1 MDFLV
6 DSGAEKSTFKQL
18 PPGCRVSKDSIVVIG
33 AKGEPFKVPIVK
45 NVEIESENKI
55 CLGDMLLVE
64 EADYNLLGRDLMVAL
79 GINLII
85 RNSQITVSIY
95 KLTCED
101 EDKINPK
108 VWHTGKEAGK
118 LAMEPISIEIEKP
131 EDPIRIRQYPIP
143 LEGRRG
149 LKPIIEDLIKK
160 GILEPCMSRH
170 NTPILAVKK
179 GDGNYRLVQDLRA
192 INERTRTRFPVVANP
207 YTLLN
212 RISPRDT
219 WYSVI
224 DLKDA
229 FWTCPL
235 AEGSRDFFAFQWE
248 DPDTN
253 RKQQLR
259 WASLPQGF
267 VDSPNLFGQAL
278 EKLLSQ
284 FSPRKGTK
292 ILQYVDD
299 LLVASETEE
308 GAIVAVALL
317 VEEAKKITFGAPI
330 TVYTPHNVRTI
341 LQQKA
346 EKWLTDARLLK
357 YEAILLH
364 APELELRTT
373 QASNPAGFLFGEA
386 SSEPIH
392 NCIDLVEL
400 QTKIREDLEDEELEE
415 EEKWFVD
422 GSARVIEG
430 KRKSGYAI
438 IDGKTG
444 GVIKSGPLGTSWSA
458 QACELYA
465 VLQALK
471 GLKGKIGTIF
481 TDSKYAFGVVHTFG
495 KIWEE
500 RGLVNTRGKGLIH
513 EDLIRQIL
521 KAVREP
527 KAIAVVYV
535 KSHQA
540 RLQFR
545 IRGNNLADQE
555 ARKAALLTLDT
566 LESRTENFG
575 EVSPHPTEKEIEDFK
590 KMGGNLINGKWKL
603 TDGRELIPKAYA
615 KIILKRLH
623 AQTHWGT
630 QALAEQFLKF
640 FGCKGIF
647 ELAKQEVQSCL
658 VCQKIN
664 KSKVKHNALGGR
676 PLAYRPF
683 GRIQVDFTE
692 LPKIGRYRYLL
703 VIVDQLTHWVEAFP
717 SPRATAQTVARRLL
731 EEVIPR
737 YGIPDSI
744 DSDQGTHFTSKVIK
758 SLAEALG
765 IRWEYHTP
773 WHPQS
778 SGQVERM
785 NQTLKAQ
792 LSKLMLETRM
802 TWIKC
807 LPLALL
813 NIRTQP
819 HSGSGLSPFE
829 MLYGMPYEHGMP
841 VGHPRVEDCQIQS
854 YIVVINKNLQELR
867 KRGLIAQST
876 PLGFAIHKIQ
886 PGDRVLIRAWKEAP
900 LSSHWEGPFLVL
912 LTTDTA
918 VRTAEKGW
926 THCSRVKKVEQHSS
940 SPQWKI
946 TSAPGDL
953 KLRIHRDTQ

>member
-1 MDFLV
+1 MNETESEGEGERANLFPLREIPT
-6 DSGAEKSTFKQL
+6 A
-18 PPGCRVSKDSIVVIG
+18 PGIIG
-33 AKGEPFKVPIVK
+33 YVNVPINTSDVRAFK
-45 NVEIESENKI
+45 KEMGKLMDDPLGVSERLDEF
-55 CLGDMLLVE
+55 LG
-64 EADYNLLGRDLMVAL
+64 
-79 GINLII
+79 
-85 RNSQITVSIY
+85 TSIY
-95 KLTCED
+95 SYEDLTAILRSLFNTE
-101 EDKINPK
+101 ER
-108 VWHTGKEAGK
+108 E
-118 LAMEPISIEIEKP
+118 M
-131 EDPIRIRQYPIP
+131 IRQAGIREWERRNPQSTP
-143 LEGRRG
+143 GDQKWPSQDPRWNAQTEEGRRSMIDMRN
-149 LKPIIEDLIKK
+149 IIIQ
-160 GILEPCMSRH
+160 GIREAVPRGQNLSKVFGECQGKDETPTEWLE
-170 NTPILAVKK
+170 
-179 GDGNYRLVQDLRA
+179 RLRKSLQ
-192 INERTRTRFPVVANP
+192 I
-207 YTLLN
+207 
-212 RISPRDT
+212 
-219 WYSVI
+219 YSG
-224 DLKDA
+224 
-229 FWTCPL
+229 T
-235 AEGSRDFFAFQWE
+235 
-248 DPDTN
+248 DPD
-253 RKQQLR
+253 
-259 WASLPQGF
+259 
-267 VDSPNLFGQAL
+267 SPVG
-278 EKLLSQ
+278 E
-284 FSPRKGTK
+284 
-292 ILQYVDD
+292 
-299 LLVASETEE
+299 
-308 GAIVAVALL
+308 AIVAVALL

-415 EEKWFVD
+415 GEKWFVD

-444 GVIKSGPLGTSWSA
+444 EVIKSGPLGTSWSA

-540 RLQFR
+540 GLQFR
-545 IRGNNLADQE
+545 ICGNNLADQE

-566 LESRTENFG
+566 PESRTENLG
-575 EVSPHPTEKEIEDFK
+575 EVSPHPTEKEIEDFQ

-615 KIILKRLH
+615 RIILKRLH

-765 IRWEYHTP
+765 IRWEYHIP

-841 VGHPRVEDCQIQS
+841 VGHPQVEDCQIQS

>member
-1 MDFLV
+1 MWRSRAVF
-6 DSGAEKSTFKQL
+6 SKQTPRFSL
-18 PPGCRVSKDSIVVIG
+18 LLEPVLKAQDSIYSTNRTDDWGYRHHKVTLGQG

-64 EADYNLLGRDLMVAL
+64 EADYNLLGRDLIVAL
-79 GINLII
+79 GINLIV
-85 RNSQITVSIY
+85 RNSQIMVSIY
-95 KLTCED
+95 KLTHED

-108 VWHTGKEAGK
+108 
-118 LAMEPISIEIEKP
+118 
-131 EDPIRIRQYPIP
+131 
-143 LEGRRG
+143 
-149 LKPIIEDLIKK
+149 
-160 GILEPCMSRH
+160 
-170 NTPILAVKK
+170 
-179 GDGNYRLVQDLRA
+179 
-192 INERTRTRFPVVANP
+192 
-207 YTLLN
+207 
-212 RISPRDT
+212 
-219 WYSVI
+219 
-224 DLKDA
+224 
-229 FWTCPL
+229 
-235 AEGSRDFFAFQWE
+235 
-248 DPDTN
+248 
-253 RKQQLR
+253 
-259 WASLPQGF
+259 
-267 VDSPNLFGQAL
+267 
-278 EKLLSQ
+278 
-284 FSPRKGTK
+284 
-292 ILQYVDD
+292 
-299 LLVASETEE
+299 
-308 GAIVAVALL
+308 AIVAVALL

-330 TVYTPHNVRTI
+330 TVYTPHNVRTV

-364 APELELRTT
+364 APELELKTT

-392 NCIDLVEL
+392 NCTDLIEL

-415 EEKWFVD
+415 GEKWFVD
-422 GSARVIEG
+422 GSARVIEE

-444 GVIKSGPLGTSWSA
+444 KVVKSGPLGTSWSA

-471 GLKGKIGTIF
+471 ELKGKIGTIF

-495 KIWEE
+495 KNWEE

-540 RLQFR
+540 GLQFR

-555 ARKAALLTLDT
+555 ARKAALLTLDIP
-566 LESRTENFG
+566 ESRTENPREF
-575 EVSPHPTEKEIEDFK
+575 SPHPTEKEIEEFK
-590 KMGGNLINGKWKL
+590 KIGGILVNGKWEL
-603 TDGRELIPKAYA
+603 ADGRELIPKAYA
-615 KIILKRLH
+615 RTILKRLH

-640 FGCKGIF
+640 FGCK
-647 ELAKQEVQSCL
+647 
-658 VCQKIN
+658 
-664 KSKVKHNALGGR
+664 
-676 PLAYRPF
+676 
-683 GRIQVDFTE
+683 
-692 LPKIGRYRYLL
+692 
-703 VIVDQLTHWVEAFP
+703 
-717 SPRATAQTVARRLL
+717 
-731 EEVIPR
+731 
-737 YGIPDSI
+737 
-744 DSDQGTHFTSKVIK
+744 
-758 SLAEALG
+758 
-765 IRWEYHTP
+765 
-773 WHPQS
+773 
-778 SGQVERM
+778 
-785 NQTLKAQ
+785 
-792 LSKLMLETRM
+792 
-802 TWIKC
+802 
-807 LPLALL
+807 ALL

-841 VGHPRVEDCQIQS
+841 IGHPRVEDCQIQS
-854 YIVVINKNLQELR
+854 YIVLINKNLQELR
-867 KRGLIAQST
+867 RRGLIAQST

-926 THCSRVKKVEQHSS
+926 THSNLGWTQVKKVEQHSS

>member
-1 MDFLV
+1 
-6 DSGAEKSTFKQL
+6 
-18 PPGCRVSKDSIVVIG
+18 
-33 AKGEPFKVPIVK
+33 
-45 NVEIESENKI
+45 
-55 CLGDMLLVE
+55 MLLVE

-259 WASLPQGF
+259 IRI
-267 VDSPNLFGQAL
+267 
-278 EKLLSQ
+278 K
-284 FSPRKGTK
+284 
-292 ILQYVDD
+292 
-299 LLVASETEE
+299 
-308 GAIVAVALL
+308 
-317 VEEAKKITFGAPI
+317 
-330 TVYTPHNVRTI
+330 
-341 LQQKA
+341 
-346 EKWLTDARLLK
+346 
-357 YEAILLH
+357 
-364 APELELRTT
+364 TT

-415 EEKWFVD
+415 GEKWFVD
-422 GSARVIEG
+422 GSARVIGG

-481 TDSKYAFGVVHTFG
+481 TDSKYAFGVVHTFR

-540 RLQFR
+540 GLQFR

-575 EVSPHPTEKEIEDFK
+575 EGSPHPTEKEIEDFK
-590 KMGGNLINGKWKL
+590 KMGGNLIDGKWKL

-615 KIILKRLH
+615 RIILKDYMHKL
-623 AQTHWGT
+623 
-630 QALAEQFLKF
+630 
-640 FGCKGIF
+640 
-647 ELAKQEVQSCL
+647 
-658 VCQKIN
+658 
-664 KSKVKHNALGGR
+664 
-676 PLAYRPF
+676 
-683 GRIQVDFTE
+683 
-692 LPKIGRYRYLL
+692 IG
-703 VIVDQLTHWVEAFP
+703 E
-717 SPRATAQTVARRLL
+717 
-731 EEVIPR
+731 
-737 YGIPDSI
+737 
-744 DSDQGTHFTSKVIK
+744 
-758 SLAEALG
+758 
-765 IRWEYHTP
+765 
-773 WHPQS
+773 
-778 SGQVERM
+778 
-785 NQTLKAQ
+785 
-792 LSKLMLETRM
+792 
-802 TWIKC
+802 
-807 LPLALL
+807 
-813 NIRTQP
+813 
-819 HSGSGLSPFE
+819 
-829 MLYGMPYEHGMP
+829 
-841 VGHPRVEDCQIQS
+841 
-854 YIVVINKNLQELR
+854 
-867 KRGLIAQST
+867 
-876 PLGFAIHKIQ
+876 
-886 PGDRVLIRAWKEAP
+886 
-900 LSSHWEGPFLVL
+900 
-912 LTTDTA
+912 
-918 VRTAEKGW
+918 
-926 THCSRVKKVEQHSS
+926 
-940 SPQWKI
+940 
-946 TSAPGDL
+946 L
-953 KLRIHRDTQ
+953 KL